1 MIKNIWT
8 IYKEDL
14 KRIFTNYAAL
24 IVILAL
30 CILPSLYAWFNIKA
44 SWDPYGQQATSQ
56 IKIGVINNDKGT
68 EFNGK
73 LINIGDQVVDQLKE
87 NDLMGWQFVDEA
99 EGEKALEEGTF
110 YATITIPDNF
120 SQDITSLVTSDV
132 KKGQMIYR
140 VNEKINA
147 IAPKLTSKG
156 ATGVQENINQT
167 IVETVSGILFEAGK
181 GLGLEIQET
190 VLPQLSH
197 VYDQLEELISK
208 FGDMNSLVQTA
219 HNGGIQLKDLIAS
232 IQTDLPLIETTIT
245 SAKTTITSLESF
257 MDTSKSALS
266 DFMPTLKN
274 DLLLIQ
280 TIADELNTYVSQI
293 EEAILS
299 GSDKAPELIEN
310 LITKVES
317 TQSLVQSFVK
327 VLESFN
333 KFPAGR
339 FDELISQLQGVN
351 GELDKAKDFLQQ
363 LHDTTVNG
371 GEPNLTVLNNIKT
384 LLSSVSSTASAIY
397 NRFDSAIVPSL
408 NNVIDQA
415 YSTATN
421 VLQVLKEAETKLPDV
436 ASLLNT
442 AYEGA
447 DKGIDAIEYINS
459 KLPEAENK
467 VREVTAKLGDINE
480 SQSLQEVLTLLQEAV
495 TERQNFMSS
504 PVDLVEETIFPMH
517 NYGTAM
523 TPFYS
528 VLAQWVGMTL
538 LISMLSVHAKGEYR
552 PSEEYFGKFLLFATI
567 ALVQG
572 LIIALGDLYLLNIY
586 CVNPGLFIVG
596 ILFTSIT
603 FTFIV
608 YSLVSVFGNV
618 GKVVSIILLVLQ
630 VAGSGGTFPIQLTP
644 KFFQIINPFLPFT
657 YAISFA
663 RESIGGIVENVL
675 AKDIIIMCIY
685 SVGAVLISLF
695 LKKPINKLLHGFA
708 EKFEESGLGE

>member
-1 MIKNIWT
+1 M
-8 IYKEDL
+8 
-14 KRIFTNYAAL
+14 
-24 IVILAL
+24 
-30 CILPSLYAWFNIKA
+30 
-44 SWDPYGQQATSQ
+44 
-56 IKIGVINNDKGT
+56 
-68 EFNGK
+68 
-73 LINIGDQVVDQLKE
+73 
-87 NDLMGWQFVDEA
+87 
-99 EGEKALEEGTF
+99 
-110 YATITIPDNF
+110 
-120 SQDITSLVTSDV
+120 TSDV

-317 TQSLVQSFVK
+317 TQSLVRSFVK

-339 FDELISQLQGVN
+339 FDDLISQLQGVN

-384 LLSSVSSTASAIY
+384 LLSSVSSTASSIY

-695 LKKPINKLLHGFA
+695 LKKPINKLLQGFA

>member
-14 KRIFTNYAAL
+14 KRVFTNYAAI

-44 SWDPYGQQATSQ
+44 SWDPYGQEATSQ

-317 TQSLVQSFVK
+317 TQSLVRSFVK

-339 FDELISQLQGVN
+339 FDDLISQLQGVN

-384 LLSSVSSTASAIY
+384 LLSSVSSTASSIY

-695 LKKPINKLLHGFA
+695 LKKPINKLLQGFA

>member
-14 KRIFTNYAAL
+14 KRVFTNYAAI

-44 SWDPYGQQATSQ
+44 SWDPYGQEATSQ

-68 EFNGK
+68 ELNGK
-73 LINIGDQVVDQLKE
+73 AINIGDQVIDQLKE

-99 EGEKALEEGTF
+99 EGERALEEGTF

-120 SQDITSLVTSDV
+120 SKDITSLVTSDV

-317 TQSLVQSFVK
+317 TQSLVRSFVK

-339 FDELISQLQGVN
+339 FDDLISQLQGVN

-695 LKKPINKLLHGFA
+695 LKKPINKLLQGFA

>member
-1 MIKNIWT
+1 M
-8 IYKEDL
+8 
-14 KRIFTNYAAL
+14 
-24 IVILAL
+24 
-30 CILPSLYAWFNIKA
+30 
-44 SWDPYGQQATSQ
+44 
-56 IKIGVINNDKGT
+56 
-68 EFNGK
+68 
-73 LINIGDQVVDQLKE
+73 
-87 NDLMGWQFVDEA
+87 
-99 EGEKALEEGTF
+99 
-110 YATITIPDNF
+110 
-120 SQDITSLVTSDV
+120 
-132 KKGQMIYR
+132 
-140 VNEKINA
+140 
-147 IAPKLTSKG
+147 
-156 ATGVQENINQT
+156 
-167 IVETVSGILFEAGK
+167 FEAGK

-421 VLQVLKEAETKLPDV
+421 VLQVLKEAEAKLPDV

-663 RESIGGIVENVL
+663 RESIGGVVENVL

>member
-1 MIKNIWT
+1 MIKNVWT

-44 SWDPYGQQATSQ
+44 SWDPYGQEATSQ

-120 SQDITSLVTSDV
+120 SQNIISLVTSDV

-208 FGDMNSLVQTA
+208 FDDMNSLVQTA

-421 VLQVLKEAETKLPDV
+421 VLQVLKEAEAKLPDV

-504 PVDLVEETIFPMH
+504 PVDLVEETVFPMH

-663 RESIGGIVENVL
+663 RESIGGVVENVL

>member
-1 MIKNIWT
+1 MIKNVWT

-14 KRIFTNYAAL
+14 KRIFKNYAAL

-280 TIADELNTYVSQI
+280 TIADELNTYMSQI

-421 VLQVLKEAETKLPDV
+421 VLQVLKEAEAKLPDV

-663 RESIGGIVENVL
+663 RESIGGVVENVL

>member
-317 TQSLVQSFVK
+317 TQSLVRSFVK

-339 FDELISQLQGVN
+339 FDDLISQLQGVN

-384 LLSSVSSTASAIY
+384 LLSSVSSTASSIY

-663 RESIGGIVENVL
+663 RESIGGVVENVL

>member
-384 LLSSVSSTASAIY
+384 LLSSVSSTASSIY

-695 LKKPINKLLHGFA
+695 LKKPINKLLQGFA

>member
-44 SWDPYGQQATSQ
+44 SWDPYGQEATSQ

-384 LLSSVSSTASAIY
+384 LLSSVSSTASSIY

-663 RESIGGIVENVL
+663 RESIGGVVENVL

-695 LKKPINKLLHGFA
+695 LKKPINKLLQGFA

>member
-421 VLQVLKEAETKLPDV
+421 VLQVLKEAE
-436 ASLLNT
+436 
-442 AYEGA
+442 
-447 DKGIDAIEYINS
+447 DKITRCCFLI
-459 KLPEAENK
+459 K
-467 VREVTAKLGDINE
+467 
-480 SQSLQEVLTLLQEAV
+480 
-495 TERQNFMSS
+495 
-504 PVDLVEETIFPMH
+504 
-517 NYGTAM
+517 
-523 TPFYS
+523 YS
-528 VLAQWVGMTL
+528 V
-538 LISMLSVHAKGEYR
+538 
-552 PSEEYFGKFLLFATI
+552 
-567 ALVQG
+567 
-572 LIIALGDLYLLNIY
+572 
-586 CVNPGLFIVG
+586 
-596 ILFTSIT
+596 
-603 FTFIV
+603 
-608 YSLVSVFGNV
+608 
-618 GKVVSIILLVLQ
+618 
-630 VAGSGGTFPIQLTP
+630 
-644 KFFQIINPFLPFT
+644 
-657 YAISFA
+657 
-663 RESIGGIVENVL
+663 
-675 AKDIIIMCIY
+675 
-685 SVGAVLISLF
+685 
-695 LKKPINKLLHGFA
+695 
-708 EKFEESGLGE
+708 

>member
-1 MIKNIWT
+1 MIKNVWT

-421 VLQVLKEAETKLPDV
+421 VLQVLKEAEAKLPDV

-663 RESIGGIVENVL
+663 RESIGGVVENVL

-695 LKKPINKLLHGFA
+695 LKKPINKLLQGFA

>member
-1 MIKNIWT
+1 MIKNVWT

-44 SWDPYGQQATSQ
+44 SWDPYGQEATSQ

-110 YATITIPDNF
+110 YATIMIPDNF

-132 KKGQMIYR
+132 KKGQIIYR

-197 VYDQLEELISK
+197 VYNQLEELISK
-208 FGDMNSLVQTA
+208 FDDMNSLVQTA

-421 VLQVLKEAETKLPDV
+421 VLQVLKEAEAKLPDV

-695 LKKPINKLLHGFA
+695 LKKPINKLLQGFA

>member
-1 MIKNIWT
+1 MIKNVWT

-44 SWDPYGQQATSQ
+44 SWDPYGQEATSQ

-120 SQDITSLVTSDV
+120 SQNIISLVTSDV

-384 LLSSVSSTASAIY
+384 LLSSVSSTASSIY

-421 VLQVLKEAETKLPDV
+421 VLQVLKEAEAKLPDV

-663 RESIGGIVENVL
+663 RESIGGVVENVL

>member
-44 SWDPYGQQATSQ
+44 SWDPYGQEATSQ

-280 TIADELNTYVSQI
+280 TIADELNTYMSQI

-421 VLQVLKEAETKLPDV
+421 VLQVLKEAEAKLPDV

-663 RESIGGIVENVL
+663 RESIGGVVENVL

>member
-317 TQSLVQSFVK
+317 TQSLVRSFVK

-339 FDELISQLQGVN
+339 FDDLISQLQGVN

-421 VLQVLKEAETKLPDV
+421 VLQVLKEAEAKLPDV

-695 LKKPINKLLHGFA
+695 LKKPINKLLQGFA

>member
-1 MIKNIWT
+1 MIKNVWT

-208 FGDMNSLVQTA
+208 FDDMNSLVQTA

-293 EEAILS
+293 EETILS
-299 GSDKAPELIEN
+299 GSDKAPQLIEN

-339 FDELISQLQGVN
+339 FDDLISQLQGVN

-663 RESIGGIVENVL
+663 RESIGGVVENVL

-695 LKKPINKLLHGFA
+695 LKKPINKLLQGFA

>member
-44 SWDPYGQQATSQ
+44 SWDPYGQEATSQ

-110 YATITIPDNF
+110 YATIMIPDNF

-132 KKGQMIYR
+132 KKGQIIYR

-317 TQSLVQSFVK
+317 TQSLVRSFVK

-339 FDELISQLQGVN
+339 FDDLISQLQGVN

-384 LLSSVSSTASAIY
+384 LLSSVSSTASSIY

-663 RESIGGIVENVL
+663 RESIGGVVENVL

-695 LKKPINKLLHGFA
+695 LKKPINKLLQGFA

>member
-695 LKKPINKLLHGFA
+695 LKKPINKLLQGFA

>member
-1 MIKNIWT
+1 MIKNVWT

-14 KRIFTNYAAL
+14 KRIFTNYAAI

-44 SWDPYGQQATSQ
+44 SWDPYGQEATSQ

-68 EFNGK
+68 DFNGK
-73 LINIGDQVVDQLKE
+73 AINIGDQVIEQLKE

-110 YATITIPDNF
+110 YATLTIPENF
-120 SQDITSLVTSDV
+120 SKDITSLVSSDV

-197 VYDQLEELISK
+197 VYNQLEELISK

-232 IQTDLPLIETTIT
+232 IQSDLPLIETTIT

-504 PVDLVEETIFPMH
+504 PVDLVEETVFPMH

-552 PSEEYFGKFLLFATI
+552 PSEEYFGKLLLFATI

-586 CVNPGLFIVG
+586 CVNPGLFILG

-618 GKVVSIILLVLQ
+618 GKVISIILLVLQ

-644 KFFQIINPFLPFT
+644 RFFQIINPFLPFT

-663 RESIGGIVENVL
+663 RESIGGVVESVL
-675 AKDIIIMCIY
+675 MKDIIIMLIY
-685 SVGAVLISLF
+685 IVVAVLVSIF

-708 EKFEESGLGE
+708 EKFEQSGLGE

>member
-1 MIKNIWT
+1 
-8 IYKEDL
+8 
-14 KRIFTNYAAL
+14 
-24 IVILAL
+24 
-30 CILPSLYAWFNIKA
+30 
-44 SWDPYGQQATSQ
+44 
-56 IKIGVINNDKGT
+56 
-68 EFNGK
+68 
-73 LINIGDQVVDQLKE
+73 
-87 NDLMGWQFVDEA
+87 
-99 EGEKALEEGTF
+99 
-110 YATITIPDNF
+110 
-120 SQDITSLVTSDV
+120 
-132 KKGQMIYR
+132 
-140 VNEKINA
+140 
-147 IAPKLTSKG
+147 
-156 ATGVQENINQT
+156 
-167 IVETVSGILFEAGK
+167 
-181 GLGLEIQET
+181 
-190 VLPQLSH
+190 
-197 VYDQLEELISK
+197 
-208 FGDMNSLVQTA
+208 
-219 HNGGIQLKDLIAS
+219 
-232 IQTDLPLIETTIT
+232 
-245 SAKTTITSLESF
+245 

-421 VLQVLKEAETKLPDV
+421 VLQVLKEAEAKLPDV

-538 LISMLSVHAKGEYR
+538 LFNVIGSCKKAN
-552 PSEEYFGKFLLFATI
+552 I
-567 ALVQG
+567 VQVK
-572 LIIALGDLYLLNIY
+572 NILESSCCCNNCTCSRSYY
-586 CVNPGLFIVG
+586 CI
-596 ILFTSIT
+596 
-603 FTFIV
+603 
-608 YSLVSVFGNV
+608 
-618 GKVVSIILLVLQ
+618 
-630 VAGSGGTFPIQLTP
+630 
-644 KFFQIINPFLPFT
+644 
-657 YAISFA
+657 
-663 RESIGGIVENVL
+663 R
-675 AKDIIIMCIY
+675 
-685 SVGAVLISLF
+685 
-695 LKKPINKLLHGFA
+695 
-708 EKFEESGLGE
+708 

>member
-110 YATITIPDNF
+110 YATIMIPDNF

-132 KKGQMIYR
+132 KKGQIIYR

-317 TQSLVQSFVK
+317 TQSLVRSFVK

-339 FDELISQLQGVN
+339 FDDLISQLQGVN

-695 LKKPINKLLHGFA
+695 LKKPINKLLQGFA

>member
-1 MIKNIWT
+1 MIKNVWT

-44 SWDPYGQQATSQ
+44 SWDPYGQEATSQ

-110 YATITIPDNF
+110 YATIMIPDNF

-197 VYDQLEELISK
+197 VYNQLEELISK
-208 FGDMNSLVQTA
+208 FDDMNSLVQTA

-317 TQSLVQSFVK
+317 TQSLVRSFIK

>member
-14 KRIFTNYAAL
+14 KRVFTNYAAI

-317 TQSLVQSFVK
+317 TQSLVRSFVK

-339 FDELISQLQGVN
+339 FDDLISQLQGVN

-384 LLSSVSSTASAIY
+384 LLSSVSSTASSIY

-695 LKKPINKLLHGFA
+695 LKKPINKLLQGFA

>member
-1 MIKNIWT
+1 
-8 IYKEDL
+8 
-14 KRIFTNYAAL
+14 
-24 IVILAL
+24 
-30 CILPSLYAWFNIKA
+30 
-44 SWDPYGQQATSQ
+44 
-56 IKIGVINNDKGT
+56 
-68 EFNGK
+68 
-73 LINIGDQVVDQLKE
+73 
-87 NDLMGWQFVDEA
+87 MGWQFVDEA

-421 VLQVLKEAETKLPDV
+421 VLQVLKEAEAKLPDV

-663 RESIGGIVENVL
+663 RESIGGVVENVL

>member
-1 MIKNIWT
+1 MIKNVWT

-44 SWDPYGQQATSQ
+44 SWDPYGQEATSQ

-120 SQDITSLVTSDV
+120 SQNIISLVTSDV

-190 VLPQLSH
+190 VLPQITH
-197 VYDQLEELISK
+197 VYDQLEEIISK
-208 FGDMNSLVQTA
+208 FADMNSLVQTA

-421 VLQVLKEAETKLPDV
+421 VLQVLKEAEAKLPDV

-663 RESIGGIVENVL
+663 RESIGGVVENVL

>member
-14 KRIFTNYAAL
+14 KRIFKNYAAL

-280 TIADELNTYVSQI
+280 TIADELNTYMSQI

-421 VLQVLKEAETKLPDV
+421 VLQVLKEAEAKLPDV

-663 RESIGGIVENVL
+663 RESIGGVVENVL

>member
-1 MIKNIWT
+1 MIKNVWT

-280 TIADELNTYVSQI
+280 TIADELNTYMSQI

-421 VLQVLKEAETKLPDV
+421 VLQVLKEAEAKLPDV

-663 RESIGGIVENVL
+663 RESIGGVVENVL

>member
-1 MIKNIWT
+1 MIKNVWT

-44 SWDPYGQQATSQ
+44 SWDPYGQEATSQ

-120 SQDITSLVTSDV
+120 SQDIISLVTSDV

-280 TIADELNTYVSQI
+280 TIADELNTYMSQI

-317 TQSLVQSFVK
+317 TQSLVKSFVK

-421 VLQVLKEAETKLPDV
+421 VLQVLKEAEVKLPDV

-663 RESIGGIVENVL
+663 RESIGGVVENVL

>member
-1 MIKNIWT
+1 MIKNVWT

-44 SWDPYGQQATSQ
+44 SWDPYGQEATSQ

-120 SQDITSLVTSDV
+120 SQNIISLVTSDV

-197 VYDQLEELISK
+197 VYNQLEELISK
-208 FGDMNSLVQTA
+208 FDDMNSLVQTA

-421 VLQVLKEAETKLPDV
+421 VLQVLKEAEAKLPDV

-644 KFFQIINPFLPFT
+644 KFFQIIHPFLPFT

-663 RESIGGIVENVL
+663 RESIGGVVENVL

>member
-1 MIKNIWT
+1 MIKNVWT

-421 VLQVLKEAETKLPDV
+421 VLQVLKEAEAKLPDV

-663 RESIGGIVENVL
+663 RESIGGVVENVL

>member
-1 MIKNIWT
+1 MKNIWT

-317 TQSLVQSFVK
+317 TQSLVRSFVK

-339 FDELISQLQGVN
+339 FDDLISQLQGVN

-384 LLSSVSSTASAIY
+384 LLSSVSSTASSIY

-695 LKKPINKLLHGFA
+695 LKKPINKLLQGFA

>member
-504 PVDLVEETIFPMH
+504 PVDLVEETVFPMH

-663 RESIGGIVENVL
+663 RESIGGVVENVL

-695 LKKPINKLLHGFA
+695 LKKPINKLLQGFA

>member
-44 SWDPYGQQATSQ
+44 SWDPYGQEATSQ

-421 VLQVLKEAETKLPDV
+421 VLQVLKEAEAKLPDV

-504 PVDLVEETIFPMH
+504 PVDLVEETVFPMH

-663 RESIGGIVENVL
+663 RESIGGVVENVL

-695 LKKPINKLLHGFA
+695 LKKPINKLLQGFA

>member
-197 VYDQLEELISK
+197 VYNQLEELISK
-208 FGDMNSLVQTA
+208 FDDMNSLVQTA

-695 LKKPINKLLHGFA
+695 LKKPINKLLQGFA

>member
-1 MIKNIWT
+1 MIKNVWT

-44 SWDPYGQQATSQ
+44 SWDPYGQEATSQ

-351 GELDKAKDFLQQ
+351 GELDKANDFLQQ

-663 RESIGGIVENVL
+663 RESIGGVVENVL

-695 LKKPINKLLHGFA
+695 LKKPINKLLQGFA

>member
-1 MIKNIWT
+1 MIKNVWT

-44 SWDPYGQQATSQ
+44 SWDPYGQEATSQ

-110 YATITIPDNF
+110 YATIMIPDNF

-132 KKGQMIYR
+132 KKGQIIYR

-208 FGDMNSLVQTA
+208 FDDMNSLVQTA

-293 EEAILS
+293 EETILS
-299 GSDKAPELIEN
+299 GSDKAPQLIEN

-339 FDELISQLQGVN
+339 FDDLISQLQGVN

-663 RESIGGIVENVL
+663 RESIGGVVENVL

-695 LKKPINKLLHGFA
+695 LKKPINKLLQGFA

>member
-1 MIKNIWT
+1 MIKNVWT

-120 SQDITSLVTSDV
+120 SQDIISLVTSDV

-280 TIADELNTYVSQI
+280 TIADELNTYMSQI

-421 VLQVLKEAETKLPDV
+421 VLQVLKEAEAKLPDV

-663 RESIGGIVENVL
+663 RESIGGVVENVL

>member
-1 MIKNIWT
+1 MIKNVWT

-44 SWDPYGQQATSQ
+44 SWDPYGQEATSQ

-120 SQDITSLVTSDV
+120 SQDIISLVTSDV

-147 IAPKLTSKG
+147 IAPKLTCKG

-197 VYDQLEELISK
+197 VYDQLEEFISK
-208 FGDMNSLVQTA
+208 FGDLNSLVQTA
-219 HNGGIQLKDLIAS
+219 HYGGIQLKDLIAS

-421 VLQVLKEAETKLPDV
+421 VLQVLKEAEAKLPDV

-663 RESIGGIVENVL
+663 RESIGGVVENVL